1 MRLAAVGVPGS
12 RLMPVRV
19 DFFLRALAWLR
30 ENYKS
35 LGFFTERDM
44 ERAVQARIAWL
55 MRELGSPLRVFHNHG
70 LPTAA
75 GGTRKADLVVLDTE
89 DRVEL
94 AIELKYEPAHSR
106 SGKDIWPTK
115 FDVTSWKE
123 IQEDVDHSGDW
134 VAGGQARVG
143 YAVLVDEDGHYKQ
156 RAADG
161 EWESWPKALT
171 GYPNTQLLTAR
182 FP

>member
-123 IQEDVDHSGDW
+123 IQEDVDHSGTGW
-134 VAGGQARVG
+134 RVARLGSDTPSWLTRTAITSSGPPMVSGSHGQR
-143 YAVLVDEDGHYKQ
+143 
-156 RAADG
+156 R
-161 EWESWPKALT
+161 
-171 GYPNTQLLTAR
+171 
-182 FP
+182 